1 MKTRH
6 VFSTIDLPA
15 ARLAMQAARSA
26 GVPDADLSLIARSD
40 IELEKIPDDRKIV
53 DMDTIPAALRGT
65 LGGGVAGLLAGIVA
79 IAIPPLGV
87 TLAGAGAIALAG
99 AMMGTFS
106 AALVGSAMPDPVRQA
121 FEDEIAAGRI
131 LVVID
136 GEDELLAASE
146 PAIVATGAR
155 RLDFSAATAL
165 T

>member
-6 VFSTIDLPA
+6 VFRTESLPA

-53 DMDTIPAALRGT
+53 DMDIIPAALRGT
-65 LGGGVAGLLAGIVA
+65 LGGGVAGLLAGVVA

-99 AMMGTFS
+99 ALMGTWS
-106 AALVGSAMPDPVRQA
+106 AALVGASVPDPVRQS

-131 LVVID
+131 LLVID
-136 GEDELLAASE
+136 GEDELLRASE

-155 RLDFSAATAL
+155 RLEFDATTAL
-165 T
+165 S